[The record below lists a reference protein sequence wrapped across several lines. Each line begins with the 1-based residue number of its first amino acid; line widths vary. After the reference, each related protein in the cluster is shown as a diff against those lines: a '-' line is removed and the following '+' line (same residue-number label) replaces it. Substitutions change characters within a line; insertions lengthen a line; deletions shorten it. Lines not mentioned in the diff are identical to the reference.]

1 MNDIPRIKPITVT
14 INTGLEL
21 TGLGRTKFYELI
33 NEGKIKTVTLGR
45 RRLVVFSSL
54 EELTHV
60 A

>member
-1 MNDIPRIKPITVT
+1 MHDTSKIKPVTVT

-33 NEGKIKTVTLGR
+33 NDGKIKTVTIGR
-45 RRLVVFSSL
+45 RRLVVFASL
-54 EELTHV
+54 EALTHG